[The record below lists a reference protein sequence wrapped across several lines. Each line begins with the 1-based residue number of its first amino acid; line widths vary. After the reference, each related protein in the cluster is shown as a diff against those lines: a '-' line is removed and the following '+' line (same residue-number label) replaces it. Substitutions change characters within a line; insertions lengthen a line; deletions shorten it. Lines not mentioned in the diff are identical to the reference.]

1 MLLYLLIH
9 IKRFFHT
16 PPLLQLAGRII
27 RSHSSHRR
35 LQQRKIIQ
43 KNSQLNPLTLRK
55 IVNCFSD
62 PHIGCIVG
70 ETRIA
75 VNEKDSARSGEAGFY

>member
-16 PPLLQLAGRII
+16 PPLLQLAGKII

-43 KNSQLNPLTLRK
+43 KNSELFRFRLSPMPILN
-55 IVNCFSD
+55 
-62 PHIGCIVG
+62 
-70 ETRIA
+70 
-75 VNEKDSARSGEAGFY
+75 